1 MLNTKQ
7 KNAIENLLIIADY
20 IKEHSIYSGEMKTII
35 DKSIEHAEQLIGRQV
50 NPKEENDSKDSV
62 AKIIL
67 DKFNSDNP

>member
-35 DKSIEHAEQLIGRQV
+35 DKSIEHAEQLIGRQAT
-50 NPKEENDSKDSV
+50 PKEENSSTDSV

>member
-35 DKSIEHAEQLIGRQV
+35 DKSMEHAEQLIGRQV
-50 NPKEENDSKDSV
+50 NSKEENDSKDSV